1 MKQELTPEESPIKT
15 TAIAGLNISS
25 LLIAGAVA
33 YWLFASKR

>member
-1 MKQELTPEESPIKT
+1 MNQEQTPTENSVKT